1 MFVITL
7 YSIEQDGR
15 DFVVKYHGTRLDPH
29 VLARVETPEAAA
41 KILKSLVDERL

>member
-15 DFVVKYHGTRLDPH
+15 DFLVKYHGTRADSH
-29 VLARVETPEAAA
+29 ILARVETPEAAA
-41 KILKSLVDERL
+41 KILKALIDERL